1 MSEAKGMTKTMN
13 NLQNHIKNYL
23 DYCRTQKCLD
33 KKTLKA
39 YRIDLRQFSE
49 QISVTEASDLTS
61 ATLETYVA
69 KLHQQYAPKTVK
81 RKIASLK
88 ALFHYFEYKE
98 IIDHNP
104 FYKLQIKFREPIIL
118 PKTIPLQ
125 TIETLLNTIYKQY
138 HNASSSYQKKNS
150 LRDIAVIE
158 LLFATGIRISELC
171 TIQPQ
176 NIDLQ
181 NAVIIINGKGAKE
194 RLIHICDKHVITA
207 LDKYRSEYDTEI
219 HSCGYF
225 FVNSIGNRLSD
236 QSVREMINKYCHIAD
251 IQQHITPHMFRHSFA
266 TLLLEEDVD
275 LRYIQTMLGHSS
287 INVTEI
293 YTHVTMSKQKNI
305 LETKHP
311 RKNMNISSQI

>member
-1 MSEAKGMTKTMN
+1 MT
-13 NLQNHIKNYL
+13 NLQIHIKNYL
-23 DYCRTQKCLD
+23 EYCSTQKRLD
-33 KKTLKA
+33 RKTLKA

-49 QISVTEASDLTS
+49 QISVMEPAEVTS
-61 ATLETYVA
+61 VILETYVA
-69 KLHQQYAPKTVK
+69 QLHQQYAPKTVK

-88 ALFHYFEYKE
+88 AFFHYLEYKE
-98 IIDHNP
+98 IINQNP
-104 FYKLQIKFREPIIL
+104 FSKLQMRFREPIVL
-118 PKTIPLQ
+118 PKTIPLH
-125 TIETLLNTIYKQY
+125 TIETLLNTVYGQY
-138 HNASSSYQKKNS
+138 RNASSSYQKKNS

-171 TIQPQ
+171 TIQYQ

-181 NAVIIINGKGAKE
+181 NNVIVIKGKGAKE
-194 RLIHICDKHVITA
+194 RLIHICDEHVITA
-207 LDKYRSEYDTEI
+207 LEKYRSEYDSEI

-236 QSVREMINKYCHIAD
+236 QSVREMINKYCQIAD

-266 TLLLEEDVD
+266 TLLLEENVD
-275 LRYIQTMLGHSS
+275 IRYIQTMLGHSS

-305 LETKHP
+305 LESKHP
-311 RKNMNISSQI
+311 RKNMNISNQL